1 MTLNEALAL
10 LQKVHNGT
18 DERYLDDISERI
30 GEYSLG
36 IKRKSSENIAVM
48 AMFCGEGELREFKD
62 CSFFYLAENGY
73 SKPYPFECADF
84 LADDWECGFVDLEGD
99 YNKVKMRQFG
109 WTSFSEFLTEK
120 YDELLDYDS
129 AVEKVKE
136 LFSSVS
142 GALIQSVNIEA
153 IFSDLDDDIHMRRM
167 DLFGGTDGV
176 IKDWHILDSL
186 EKLGFG
192 KGDMFEITIYFKD
205 GKEVNLAEWEVL
217 DE

>member
-1 MTLNEALAL
+1 MTFNEALTL

-36 IKRKSSENIAVM
+36 IKRKSSKNIAVM

-62 CSFFYLAENGY
+62 CSFFYLDKNGY
-73 SKPYPFECADF
+73 LKPYPFECADF
-84 LADDWECGFVDLEGD
+84 LADDWECGLVDLEGD

-109 WTSFSEFLTEK
+109 WESFSEFLVEK

-129 AVEKVKE
+129 AMEKAKE
-136 LFSSVS
+136 LFSSVN
-142 GALIQSVNIEA
+142 GALIQGVNIVA
-153 IFSDLDDDIHMRRM
+153 IFSGADDYILIRRM
-167 DLFGGTDGV
+167 DLFDDGM
-176 IKDWHILDSL
+176 IKDWHILDNL

-205 GKEVNLAEWEVL
+205 GREVNLAEWEV
-217 DE
+217 